1 MSANARGSFNPA
13 SRGVPMGNGWTW
25 LAAAW
30 SIFRAAAGTWIGMVL
45 TLIVI
50 AVVLSLLPVIGPIAL
65 TVLWPVFIAGLMIAS
80 RTVEQASEP
89 KFSQLFAGFR
99 QRFGPLLLLGVVSLV
114 VSLAIF
120 FAVVAVTGVQIFAIG
135 VASSPEAALTA
146 LLSMALAG
154 LLIAALMLPL
164 FMATWFAAPLIA
176 LHDMSVGAAMKASF
190 IGCLKNALPF
200 LLYGVITLVASAIAS
215 VPFLLGWLVLG
226 PVLFASVYTGYR
238 DIYFE

>member
-1 MSANARGSFNPA
+1 MSGSFNPA

-25 LAAAW
+25 FAAAW
-30 SIFRAAAGTWIGMVL
+30 SIFRAAAGTWIGML
-45 TLIVI
+45 LALIGI
-50 AVVLSLLPVIGPIAL
+50 AVALTVLPFIGPIVL

-80 RTVEQASEP
+80 RTVEQGSEP
-89 KFSQLFAGFR
+89 KFGQLFAGFR
-99 QRFGPLLLLGVVSLV
+99 QRFGPLVLLGVVSLV
-114 VSLAIF
+114 VSLVIF
-120 FAVVAVTGVQIFAIG
+120 FAVVAVTGVRIFAIG

-176 LHDMSVGAAMKASF
+176 LNDMSVGAAMKASF
-190 IGCLKNALPF
+190 IGCVKNVLPF
-200 LLYGVITLVASAIAS
+200 LLYSVIALVASAIAS
-215 VPFLLGWLVLG
+215 VPLLLGWLVLA
-226 PVLFASVYTGYR
+226 PVLFVSLYTGYR